1 MSRKKRKKRVKA
13 EDFLVNLS
21 SLFNDYF
28 WLLYLKAI
36 HASRKMNWEKTTN
49 LYLLRQKFHIS
60 LQHEYR
66 CFVKY
71 PLITWNRKFLKLSR
85 WFSLIQMPKLVM
97 FNVSSVQTVSI
108 RLTRDYREH
117 LTVNKFSFCTS
128 SLKKSNSV
136 SLSKLCFLPF
146 TTERNMQIGTACT
159 KNNNIVTEQ
168 ETNGLSCLTSSV
180 VWLCLNAVPSDTDL
194 FITFQNRHWQ
204 KYI

>member
-1 MSRKKRKKRVKA
+1 MRPGKWIEKRQQICICRG
-13 EDFLVNLS
+13 
-21 SLFNDYF
+21 
-28 WLLYLKAI
+28 
-36 HASRKMNWEKTTN
+36 
-49 LYLLRQKFHIS
+49 QKFHIS

-128 SLKKSNSV
+128 SLKRFNSV
-136 SLSKLCFLPF
+136 SLSKLCFLTF

-159 KNNNIVTEQ
+159 KNNRHCQWTGNKRTFLL
-168 ETNGLSCLTSSV
+168 NLKCGLAMFKRCSIWYWFVYYIPKPPLTKIYLKENV
-180 VWLCLNAVPSDTDL
+180 NTDL
-194 FITFQNRHWQ
+194 PFTFAV
-204 KYI
+204 